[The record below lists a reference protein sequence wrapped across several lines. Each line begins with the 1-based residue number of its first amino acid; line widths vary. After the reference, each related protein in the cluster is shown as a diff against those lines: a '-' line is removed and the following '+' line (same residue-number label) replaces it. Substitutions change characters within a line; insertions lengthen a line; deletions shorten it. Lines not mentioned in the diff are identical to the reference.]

1 MSMGQDGWVQ
11 SGLGTHSVIG
21 LSAFEALTIALGRLM
36 ASAGMMKRAV
46 TKERSRRLRKL
57 IAAIIV
63 SRLFLTVTEEMEA
76 GDEMRE
82 CILEKSTVVRK

>member
-11 SGLGTHSVIG
+11 SGLVTHSVIG

-36 ASAGMMKRAV
+36 ASAGMMKRAA

-63 SRLFLTVTEEMEA
+63 R
-76 GDEMRE
+76 
-82 CILEKSTVVRK
+82 